1 MSEATL
7 PLQAAVVAA
16 LKAHAPLTAI
26 VGAKVFDRVPAATV
40 APYCTITGWQ
50 EIEDGTDCSDASE
63 VFFDVQCF
71 STAVGRPQAAQIAG
85 AVKAALHHIVPVTTG
100 WSGAEISYRSTQYF
114 TESDNAT
121 TRAVVNFQALT
132 DSDQ

>member
-1 MSEATL
+1 M
-7 PLQAAVVAA
+7 VAA
-16 LKAHAPLTAI
+16 LKAHAPLVAI
-26 VGAKVFDRVPAATV
+26 VGAKVFDRVPAGTV

-63 VFFDVQCF
+63 LFFDVQCF

-85 AVKAALHHIVPVTTG
+85 AVKAALHRLEPATAG
-100 WSGAEISYRSTQYF
+100 WAETEISHRSTQYF

-121 TRAVVNFQALT
+121 TRVVCNFQALT
-132 DSDQ
+132 DSAT